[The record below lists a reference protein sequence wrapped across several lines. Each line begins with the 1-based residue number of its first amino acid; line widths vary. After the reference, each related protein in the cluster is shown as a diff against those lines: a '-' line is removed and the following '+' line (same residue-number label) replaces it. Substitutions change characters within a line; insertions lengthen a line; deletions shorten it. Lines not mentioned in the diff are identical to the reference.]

1 MMKNIQMRA
10 MPLLFSLHFP
20 SFVLS
25 FVHGLQ
31 NPVGGQ
37 TPPDSMALF
46 YALFPKS
53 RVFLGCLLGYY
64 CIQCLPGVA
73 DMSKRKLKAASG
85 SYAVLNTRRFLFQ
98 RVQFRQRRSCIM
110 EMALIFNEF
119 IFTPVTHQNSLWIR
133 SSELAKALGYSDDRK
148 VGVLYARHKD
158 EFSNNMSV
166 VLNLST
172 TDVPAM
178 NRIFSLRGCHL
189 VAMLARTPIAKAF
202 RRWVLD
208 VIEQYGDRVPVAEP
222 VTLNDEL
229 ISAAE
234 RAELKLIVDAK
245 LSTYPAAVQGKAR
258 AEIWAKFNRHFR
270 IAEYKQLPTRLMPE
284 AREFLLSVRVR
295 AINAIPTAESAI
307 PYPALPAS
315 SVYAARIA
323 ALDRLEEEW
332 IEFAGETR
340 SRLHRFVN
348 ELLRVKESTYPELL
362 NRVCSQ
368 QNISKDPLLGIL
380 QSNSYNAQTWIDAG
394 ISEMRAAI
402 RAAKTANRLMLG

>member
-1 MMKNIQMRA
+1 MSQALCFQSVEFDVIQ
-10 MPLLFSLHFP
+10 
-20 SFVLS
+20 
-25 FVHGLQ
+25 Q
-31 NPVGGQ
+31 NQQPWV
-37 TPPDSMALF
+37 
-46 YALFPKS
+46 
-53 RVFLGCLLGYY
+53 RGYQ
-64 CIQCLPGVA
+64 I
-73 DMSKRKLKAASG
+73 G
-85 SYAVLNTRRFLFQ
+85 S
-98 RVQFRQRRSCIM
+98 
-110 EMALIFNEF
+110 
-119 IFTPVTHQNSLWIR
+119 
-133 SSELAKALGYSDDRK
+133 ALGYTAPDVQISK
-148 VGVLYARHKD
+148 LYTRHAD
-158 EFSNNMSV
+158 EF
-166 VLNLST
+166 T
-172 TDVPAM
+172 PAM
-178 NRIFSLRGCHL
+178 TAVVTLPTEGGPQETRIFSLRGCHL
-189 VAMLARTPIAKAF
+189 LAMFTRTPVAKAF
-202 RRWVLD
+202 RKWVLD

-307 PYPALPAS
+307 PYPSLPAS

-402 RAAKTANRLMLG
+402 RAAKTANRLMPG

>member
-1 MMKNIQMRA
+1 M
-10 MPLLFSLHFP
+10 
-20 SFVLS
+20 
-25 FVHGLQ
+25 
-31 NPVGGQ
+31 
-37 TPPDSMALF
+37 SMELAF
-46 YALFPKS
+46 N
-53 RVFLGCLLGYY
+53 
-64 CIQCLPGVA
+64 
-73 DMSKRKLKAASG
+73 D
-85 SYAVLNTRRFLFQ
+85 
-98 RVQFRQRRSCIM
+98 VQFDVIPRDGQPWVTSRQ
-110 EMALIFNEF
+110 
-119 IFTPVTHQNSLWIR
+119 
-133 SSELAKALGYSDDRK
+133 LAQALGYKDENSVRK
-148 VGVLYARHKD
+148 IYERNKD
-158 EFSNNMSV
+158 EFSPMMTATVNMTV
-166 VLNLST
+166 GLTEVI
-172 TDVPAM
+172 V
-178 NRIFSLRGCHL
+178 RIFSMRGCHL
-189 VAMLARTPIAKAF
+189 IGMFARTPVAKAF
-202 RRWVLD
+202 RKWVLD

-229 ISAAE
+229 ISASE

-258 AEIWAKFNRHFR
+258 AEIWAKHNRHFR
-270 IAEYKQLPTRLMPE
+270 IAEYSQLPARLMPE

-340 SRLHRFVN
+340 SQLHRFVN
-348 ELLRVKESTYPELL
+348 ELLRAKESTYPELL
-362 NRVCSQ
+362 NRVCPR

-402 RAAKTANRLMLG
+402 RAAKTANRMMLG

>member
-208 VIEQYGDRVPVAEP
+208 VIEQYGDRVPVEQP

-245 LSTYPAAVQGKAR
+245 LSTYPAAMQGKAR

-295 AINAIPTAESAI
+295 AINAIRTAESAI
-307 PYPALPAS
+307 PYTSLTTS
-315 SVYAARIA
+315 SVYADRIA

-362 NRVCSQ
+362 NRVCSR
-368 QNISKDPLLGIL
+368 QNISKVPLLGIL

>member
-1 MMKNIQMRA
+1 MSHSLCFNDFT
-10 MPLLFSLHFP
+10 FSP
-20 SFVLS
+20 
-25 FVHGLQ
+25 
-31 NPVGGQ
+31 
-37 TPPDSMALF
+37 
-46 YALFPKS
+46 
-53 RVFLGCLLGYY
+53 
-64 CIQCLPGVA
+64 I
-73 DMSKRKLKAASG
+73 
-85 SYAVLNTRRFLFQ
+85 TRGNQ
-98 RVQFRQRRSCIM
+98 
-110 EMALIFNEF
+110 
-119 IFTPVTHQNSLWIR
+119 PWIR
-133 SSELAKALGYSDDRK
+133 ATELARALGYGRENQVSR
-148 VGVLYARHKD
+148 LYRNNAD
-158 EFSNNMSV
+158 EFTPDMTQLVEITAQPQNG
-166 VLNLST
+166 
-172 TDVPAM
+172 AEGRA
-178 NRIFSLRGCHL
+178 RIFSLRGCHL
-189 VAMLARTPIAKAF
+189 LAMFARTPVAKAF
-202 RRWVLD
+202 RKWVLD

-270 IAEYKQLPTRLMPE
+270 IAEYKQLPSRLMPE

-362 NRVCSQ
+362 NRVCSR

-394 ISEMRAAI
+394 IAEMRAAI

>member
-1 MMKNIQMRA
+1 MSQ
-10 MPLLFSLHFP
+10 
-20 SFVLS
+20 
-25 FVHGLQ
+25 
-31 NPVGGQ
+31 
-37 TPPDSMALF
+37 AL
-46 YALFPKS
+46 
-53 RVFLGCLLGYY
+53 C
-64 CIQCLPGVA
+64 
-73 DMSKRKLKAASG
+73 
-85 SYAVLNTRRFLFQ
+85 
-98 RVQFRQRRSCIM
+98 
-110 EMALIFNEF
+110 FNEF
-119 IFTPVTHQNSLWIR
+119 TFSPVTRDNQPWFK
-133 SSELAKALGYSDDRK
+133 SSELARALGYSSEKAVANIYR
-148 VGVLYARHKD
+148 RNED
-158 EFSNNMSV
+158 EFSNDMSV
-166 VLNLST
+166 VINSST
-172 TDVPAM
+172 TGIPVM
-178 NRIFSLRGCHL
+178 TRIFSLRGCHL
-189 VAMLARTPIAKAF
+189 LAMFARTPVAKAF
-202 RRWVLD
+202 RKWVLD
-208 VIEQYGDRVPVAEP
+208 VIEQYGDRVPVEQP

-258 AEIWAKFNRHFR
+258 AEIWAKHNRHFR
-270 IAEYKQLPTRLMPE
+270 IAEYSQLPARLMPE

-307 PYPALPAS
+307 PYPSLTTS
-315 SVYAARIA
+315 SVYADRMK

-362 NRVCSQ
+362 NRVCSR

>member
-1 MMKNIQMRA
+1 MSQ
-10 MPLLFSLHFP
+10 
-20 SFVLS
+20 
-25 FVHGLQ
+25 
-31 NPVGGQ
+31 
-37 TPPDSMALF
+37 AL
-46 YALFPKS
+46 
-53 RVFLGCLLGYY
+53 C
-64 CIQCLPGVA
+64 
-73 DMSKRKLKAASG
+73 
-85 SYAVLNTRRFLFQ
+85 
-98 RVQFRQRRSCIM
+98 
-110 EMALIFNEF
+110 FNEF
-119 IFTPVTHQNSLWIR
+119 TFSPVTRDNQPWFK
-133 SSELAKALGYSDDRK
+133 SSELARALGYSSEKAVANIYR
-148 VGVLYARHKD
+148 RNED
-158 EFSNNMSV
+158 EFSNDMSV
-166 VLNLST
+166 VINSST
-172 TDVPAM
+172 TGIPVM
-178 NRIFSLRGCHL
+178 TRIFSLRGCHL
-189 VAMLARTPIAKAF
+189 LAMFARTPVAKAF
-202 RRWVLD
+202 RKWVLD

-270 IAEYKQLPTRLMPE
+270 IAEYKQLPARLMPE

-307 PYPALPAS
+307 PYPSLPAS

-362 NRVCSQ
+362 NRVCSR

>member
-1 MMKNIQMRA
+1 MLQ
-10 MPLLFSLHFP
+10 PLCFNDFTFS
-20 SFVLS
+20 
-25 FVHGLQ
+25 
-31 NPVGGQ
+31 
-37 TPPDSMALF
+37 
-46 YALFPKS
+46 
-53 RVFLGCLLGYY
+53 
-64 CIQCLPGVA
+64 
-73 DMSKRKLKAASG
+73 
-85 SYAVLNTRRFLFQ
+85 
-98 RVQFRQRRSCIM
+98 
-110 EMALIFNEF
+110 
-119 IFTPVTHQNSLWIR
+119 PVTRDSQPWFK
-133 SSELAKALGYSDDRK
+133 SSELARALGYANDNYVTR
-148 VGVLYARHKD
+148 LYRRNED
-158 EFSNNMSV
+158 EFSSDMTQLIENSAEIQFG
-166 VLNLST
+166 SEGRS
-172 TDVPAM
+172 
-178 NRIFSLRGCHL
+178 RIFSLRGCHL
-189 VAMLARTPIAKAF
+189 LAMFARTPVAKAF
-202 RRWVLD
+202 RKWVLD

-258 AEIWAKFNRHFR
+258 AEIWAKHNRHFR
-270 IAEYKQLPTRLMPE
+270 IAEYSQLPARLMPE

-307 PYPALPAS
+307 PYPSLTTS
-315 SVYAARIA
+315 SVYADRMK

-340 SRLHRFVN
+340 SRLHQFVN

-362 NRVCSQ
+362 NRICSR

-394 ISEMRAAI
+394 ISEMRASI

>member
-1 MMKNIQMRA
+1 MLQ
-10 MPLLFSLHFP
+10 PLCFNDFTFS
-20 SFVLS
+20 
-25 FVHGLQ
+25 
-31 NPVGGQ
+31 
-37 TPPDSMALF
+37 
-46 YALFPKS
+46 
-53 RVFLGCLLGYY
+53 
-64 CIQCLPGVA
+64 
-73 DMSKRKLKAASG
+73 
-85 SYAVLNTRRFLFQ
+85 
-98 RVQFRQRRSCIM
+98 
-110 EMALIFNEF
+110 
-119 IFTPVTHQNSLWIR
+119 PVTRDSQPWFK
-133 SSELAKALGYSDDRK
+133 SSELARALGYANDNYVTR
-148 VGVLYARHKD
+148 LYRRNED
-158 EFSNNMSV
+158 EFSSDMTQLIENSAEIQFG
-166 VLNLST
+166 SEGRS
-172 TDVPAM
+172 
-178 NRIFSLRGCHL
+178 RIFSLRGCHL
-189 VAMLARTPIAKAF
+189 LAMFARTPVAKAF
-202 RRWVLD
+202 RKWVLD
-208 VIEQYGDRVPVAEP
+208 VIEQYGDRVPVEQP

-258 AEIWAKFNRHFR
+258 AEIWAKHNRHFR
-270 IAEYKQLPTRLMPE
+270 IAEYSQLPARLMPE

-394 ISEMRAAI
+394 LSEMRAAI